1 MRDSEKGKNNLVGSL
16 IAFQTIL
23 KQSLPAASASYGL
36 LSSILIFTYIGWYI
50 DSVKNSSPMFTLVFL
65 LIGLIIGFYLLA
77 IAIKTVK

>member
-16 IAFQTIL
+16 IAFQTVL

-50 DSVKNSSPMFTLVFL
+50 DSIKNSSPMFTLVFL

-77 IAIKTVK
+77 VAIKTIK

>member
-16 IAFQTIL
+16 IAFQTVL

-36 LSSILIFTYIGWYI
+36 LSSILFFTYIGWYI

-65 LIGLIIGFYLLA
+65 LIGLIIGFYFLA
-77 IAIKTVK
+77 VAIKTIK

>member
-16 IAFQTIL
+16 IAFQTVL

-77 IAIKTVK
+77 VAIKTIK

>member
-16 IAFQTIL
+16 IAFQTVL

-65 LIGLIIGFYLLA
+65 LIGLIIGFYFLA
-77 IAIKTVK
+77 VAIKTIK

>member
-16 IAFQTIL
+16 IAFQTVL

-50 DSVKNSSPMFTLVFL
+50 DSLKNSSPMFTIVFL
-65 LIGLIIGFYLLA
+65 FIGLIIGFYLLLV
-77 IAIKTVK
+77 AIKTIK

>member
-1 MRDSEKGKNNLVGSL
+1 MRDSEKRKNNLVGSL
-16 IAFQTIL
+16 IAFQTVL

-77 IAIKTVK
+77 VAIKTIK